1 MPVALSQIRDL
12 LLPGLWGISGKYGM
26 IEKQWPKIFKTTQSE
41 MALERRAAMRYLG
54 LAQLKQEG
62 SPTTFDN
69 AAGQRFVYNAEHFEI
84 GLGYAITRKAIDDN
98 LYKAEFGP
106 SNDGLMESFKETEEI
121 YSANV
126 FNTSTTFNPQ
136 VGGDNVALL
145 SSVGHPIDPPFA
157 PIPNQPTPDVDFN
170 ETTLLNALITI
181 RTSWRDNA
189 GLKIHARGK
198 KVIIPPNLEP
208 IALRLFRSEL
218 RPGTATNDVNAVL
231 GMNDSLKEGYMV
243 WDYLTS
249 SFAWFILTNHEGL
262 IFFNR
267 KPFEM
272 DMSVEFTTDNLL
284 VKGYQRYVP
293 TYYDWRAL
301 WGTVPLS

>member
-12 LLPGLWGISGKYGM
+12 ILPGLWGISRKYGM

-62 SPTTFDN
+62 SPTIVD
-69 AAGQRFVYNAEHFEI
+69 NAEHFEI

-121 YSANV
+121 YAANV
-126 FNTSTTFNPQ
+126 FNTSTTFNAQ
-136 VGGDNVALL
+136 VGGDGVALL

-157 PIPNQPTPDVDFN
+157 AIPNQPTPDVDFN

-198 KVIIPPNLEP
+198 KVIVPPNLEP

-218 RPGTATNDVNAVL
+218 RPGTAANDVNAVL

-293 TYYDWRAL
+293 TYYDWRAI
-301 WGTVPLS
+301 WGTVP